1 MDTYSKIK
9 AFDMF
14 CGQVEQAIENN
25 IPRWKE
31 ENPYWEID
39 GDDGRP
45 AHCPPTT
52 DADAREDLCSELIAK
67 AEDLGFGDFFELV
80 LHEVYGEAMSR
91 TNEFRAV
98 FESQTQKKEQDA
110 AIDALIKGQQKILDA
125 LFFPS
130 IKPEGSKNA

>member
-9 AFDMF
+9 AFDIF

-39 GDDGRP
+39 GDDGKP
-45 AHCPPTT
+45 QYCPPTT

-80 LHEVYGEAMSR
+80 LHEVYGESMSR
-91 TNEFRAV
+91 TNKYRSI
-98 FESQTQKKEQDA
+98 FENQTKKKEQDA
-110 AIDALIKGQQKILDA
+110 NIATLIEGQQKILDA
-125 LFFPS
+125 LFFPTV
-130 IKPEGSKNA
+130 KPEGANNA